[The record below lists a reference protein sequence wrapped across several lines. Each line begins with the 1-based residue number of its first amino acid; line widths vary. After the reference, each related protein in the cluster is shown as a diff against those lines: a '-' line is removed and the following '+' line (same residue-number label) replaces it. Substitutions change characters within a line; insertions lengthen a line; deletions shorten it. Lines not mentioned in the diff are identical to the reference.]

1 MIDEVSQR
9 KIKGLIAGRKRQADA
24 AGDQLANVNKAYLGV
39 TGKPKLGT
47 IHPKTAGTVGKA
59 TQGDDRLIDA
69 GNVFR
74 KQEMIARRKQWDA
87 EWRLKGNKGKDPRN
101 EEVTTNEY
109 LEDFQTP
116 EREKETAREMQRAQ
130 GNARRKAKAW
140 RPNTSKSYNQEA
152 EFDRAVDKL
161 TSKVSQVEKERRS
174 GKVFGLGGKT
184 VAKPGTRTMSKIK
197 GQRTAQQAADRDD
210 REGKYMGVG
219 EFSRSSEKATDLIA
233 AAKKAKGR
241 KEAVEVDGDSIEEVT
256 TEAKMIKYPADLEHK
271 NHRDMTPAEKQRWIA
286 YNRAYT
292 QAVSSRDFSGI
303 ETSPS
308 LGTKSKEYQD
318 AWKAWNKQK
327 TKHAANRDFHLIK
340 PFVAPK

>member
-1 MIDEVSQR
+1 MNNDRRTFLDGSMPRKPLTEAKMIDEVSQQ

-101 EEVTTNEY
+101 EEVTT
-109 LEDFQTP
+109 
-116 EREKETAREMQRAQ
+116 
-130 GNARRKAKAW
+130 
-140 RPNTSKSYNQEA
+140 
-152 EFDRAVDKL
+152 
-161 TSKVSQVEKERRS
+161 
-174 GKVFGLGGKT
+174 
-184 VAKPGTRTMSKIK
+184 
-197 GQRTAQQAADRDD
+197 
-210 REGKYMGVG
+210 
-219 EFSRSSEKATDLIA
+219 
-233 AAKKAKGR
+233 
-241 KEAVEVDGDSIEEVT
+241 
-256 TEAKMIKYPADLEHK
+256 EAKMIKYPADLEYK

-286 YNRAYT
+286 YNRAYN
-292 QAVSSRDFSGI
+292 QAVSNQDFSGI

-318 AWKAWNKQK
+318 AWKAWNKQR
-327 TKHAANRDFHLIK
+327 TMHAANRDFHLIK
-340 PFVAPK
+340 PFVAPKEKTKGGKIVKRAK

>member
-1 MIDEVSQR
+1 MNNDRRHFLDGSIAPRKPLTEAKMIDEVSQR

-109 LEDFQTP
+109 TEP
-116 EREKETAREMQRAQ
+116 
-130 GNARRKAKAW
+130 
-140 RPNTSKSYNQEA
+140 
-152 EFDRAVDKL
+152 V
-161 TSKVSQVEKERRS
+161 
-174 GKVFGLGGKT
+174 
-184 VAKPGTRTMSKIK
+184 
-197 GQRTAQQAADRDD
+197 
-210 REGKYMGVG
+210 
-219 EFSRSSEKATDLIA
+219 
-233 AAKKAKGR
+233 
-241 KEAVEVDGDSIEEVT
+241 
-256 TEAKMIKYPADLEHK
+256 TEAKMIKYPADLEYK

-292 QAVSSRDFSGI
+292 DAVSSRDFSGI

-327 TKHAANRDFHLIK
+327 TAHAAKRNFHLIK
-340 PFVAPK
+340 PFVAPKEKTKSAKQTKKPYFMDYPNKYEEVTTEAKNYAKMSDKSIVSAEMQTILGLAMQTLQGAMGEQDMTDVRYTKRVGIEINSERHEQLMLALEREVKKGGSKLQMWGRKKGQGIG

>member
-1 MIDEVSQR
+1 MDYP
-9 KIKGLIAGRKRQADA
+9 
-24 AGDQLANVNKAYLGV
+24 NKY
-39 TGKPKLGT
+39 
-47 IHPKTAGTVGKA
+47 
-59 TQGDDRLIDA
+59 
-69 GNVFR
+69 
-74 KQEMIARRKQWDA
+74 
-87 EWRLKGNKGKDPRN
+87 
-101 EEVTTNEY
+101 EEVTTEAKTF

-256 TEAKMIKYPADLEHK
+256 TNEYTELLEVALITLCNKYELDLKTLLVELQ
-271 NHRDMTPAEKQRWIA
+271 TPER
-286 YNRAYT
+286 REE
-292 QAVSSRDFSGI
+292 SRKI
-303 ETSPS
+303 
-308 LGTKSKEYQD
+308 
-318 AWKAWNKQK
+318 
-327 TKHAANRDFHLIK
+327 
-340 PFVAPK
+340 

>member
-1 MIDEVSQR
+1 MNNDRRHFLDGSIAPRKPLTEAKMIDEVSQR

-109 LEDFQTP
+109 TEP
-116 EREKETAREMQRAQ
+116 
-130 GNARRKAKAW
+130 
-140 RPNTSKSYNQEA
+140 
-152 EFDRAVDKL
+152 V
-161 TSKVSQVEKERRS
+161 
-174 GKVFGLGGKT
+174 
-184 VAKPGTRTMSKIK
+184 
-197 GQRTAQQAADRDD
+197 
-210 REGKYMGVG
+210 
-219 EFSRSSEKATDLIA
+219 
-233 AAKKAKGR
+233 
-241 KEAVEVDGDSIEEVT
+241 

-271 NHRDMTPAEKQRWIA
+271 DHRDMTPTEKQRWIA

-292 QAVSSRDFSGI
+292 DAVSSRDFSGI

-327 TKHAANRDFHLIK
+327 TAHAAKRNFHLIK
-340 PFVAPK
+340 PFVAPKEKTKRVK